1 VFAPEAHRLV
11 GCRSIDTASRHIR
24 GTVRQL
30 EPLLREGLAAVSR
43 ILDRLA
49 HIVKSP
55 GHPSGLSGGIDPLD
69 RLRRAAS
76 RLSRRDGVERLVPV
90 GACALLVLAA
100 VVSSLPEVSPAS
112 AAARPT
118 YATQFGAAG
127 GAVPKAQFGAGDGPL
142 AANFNDLYL
151 GDGSIPNT
159 LQNPGVGVDAN
170 TLLQTYTVQAGDTL
184 GLIAGRFGLATSTVY
199 WANKS
204 QLPNPA
210 SIRVGQ
216 RLLIPPMDGLLV
228 KVGAKDTLASLAAK
242 YSVAAQD
249 IVDVNNLP
257 DATLMLGQTLL
268 IPGASGGPM
277 PTPKAG
283 SGGTAGRTV
292 SVGSWLWPVT
302 GYSYIS
308 QYFWSGHHAIDIAA
322 PYGAPVVAAV
332 SGTVIFAGW
341 RSYTG
346 GGNVIWVMENG
357 RLYTT
362 YNHLSKWFVHAGQKI
377 SAGQRIG
384 SIGTSGEATGPHL
397 HFEVWTGYPWA
408 LGTVADAVNPCNYL
422 AGC

>member
-1 VFAPEAHRLV
+1 LRL
-11 GCRSIDTASRHIR
+11 
-24 GTVRQL
+24 
-30 EPLLREGLAAVSR
+30 GLAAVSR

-49 HIVKSP
+49 IFAKPP
-55 GHPSGLSGGIDPLD
+55 GYRPGPSDGNDPLD
-69 RLRRAAS
+69 RIRRAAA

-90 GACALLVLAA
+90 GVCALLVLAA

-118 YATQFGAAG
+118 YGAQFSAAV
-127 GAVPKAQFGAGDGPL
+127 GAVPKAQFGPGDGPL
-142 AANFNDLYL
+142 AANSSDLYL

-159 LQNPGVGVDAN
+159 LQNPGVGVDARA
-170 TLLQTYTVQAGDTL
+170 LLQTYTVQAGDTL
-184 GLIAGRFGLATSTVY
+184 GLIAGRFGLAASTVY
-199 WANKS
+199 WANQS

-210 SIRVGQ
+210 AIRVGQ
-216 RLLIPPMDGLLV
+216 ELLIPPMDGLLV
-228 KVGAKDTLASLAAK
+228 KVGAKDTLASLAAR
-242 YSVAAQD
+242 YGVAVQD

-257 DATLMLGQTLL
+257 DATLALGQTLL
-268 IPGASGGPM
+268 IPGASGGPV

-283 SGGTAGRTV
+283 SGGSTGRTV

-308 QYFWSGHHAIDIAA
+308 QYFWSGHHAVDIAA

-377 SAGQRIG
+377 VAGQRIG

-408 LGTVADAVNPCNYL
+408 LGTVVDAVNPCNYL